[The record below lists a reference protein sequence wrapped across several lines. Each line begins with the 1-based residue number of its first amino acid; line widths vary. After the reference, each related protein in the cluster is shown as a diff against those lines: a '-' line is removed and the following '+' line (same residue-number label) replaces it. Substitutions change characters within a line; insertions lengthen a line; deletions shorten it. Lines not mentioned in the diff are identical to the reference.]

1 MGTPIPAE
9 GKCSYSGCMRTVRYI
24 APIILAVQLPL
35 HKSITG
41 LWLDLLVFNSVAI
54 ASLISVVLAPKVNNK
69 WAQPITACAIGSWS
83 LGSILATTTSYI
95 DLPSVVI
102 TTSDASYLLFY
113 PLALLGM
120 QLLIS
125 SQQKLTLLEIVDA
138 SIVGLGLSTLGS
150 AFALHP
156 VLPHFDGDLNQ
167 SFLAIIYPVADLVLL
182 CFIISTVVMHGF
194 SRRGLLLSI
203 GVSLYSVTDF
213 LFLWQN
219 INMSYTFGSLLDY
232 GWLLAFVIIAESCWH
247 PATDNRQKNGVS
259 PVLITISVFLSATL
273 LALLAIDPDNFPHFI
288 LIPAIGTLALAFIR
302 MSIAL
307 NQARHIGHERILA
320 RTDELTMLPN
330 RRRLIAEIQG
340 FAARQGSLLLL
351 DLDGFK
357 PVNDTFGHE
366 IGDRVLQ
373 QVAQRFSR
381 ALPSGALLARLGGDE
396 FGVLVDGNEAV
407 VMEIALALR
416 GTLSYPFLIDGNEI
430 RIGVS
435 IGIAHNDG
443 ADDLLLRA
451 DKAMYAAKRQAL
463 GVCQL

>member
-182 CFIISTVVMHGF
+182 CFIISTVVMQGF

-443 ADDLLLRA
+443 ANDLLLRA